1 MPVKIIWS
9 QRDWADAVGQLPVEG
24 VLPCR
29 TALIPRAGIA
39 HVVRRELIRSGQQHA
54 LAGTRFIS
62 PRIVAIE
69 VLREA
74 GLEFEAGEETF
85 RETRLAT
92 LELREGL
99 NRRERQFTAAE
110 LREREKSSW
119 LRDRK
124 EYEFYPSGN
133 FVFTILEYCGQG
145 VRKVW

>member
-29 TALIPRAGIA
+29 TVLIPRAGIA

-92 LELREGL
+92 LFRSDLKLRHFPIDLLRSTPGWESAFAQTISDLEAAVGL
-99 NRRERQFTAAE
+99 CFGSDQ
-110 LREREKSSW
+110 
-119 LRDRK
+119 RK
-124 EYEFYPSGN
+124 RL
-133 FVFTILEYCGQG
+133 I
-145 VRKVW
+145 